1 MKTTLLL
8 TLLGLTFAPAI
19 LQAQTAAPLD
29 TAAAKAT
36 LSTRIRNPVKSS
48 APIVKR
54 SYGRNA
60 AKGLDVEILQ
70 RADGSVEEHPY
81 VAVPILFVRSSDQLL
96 DDVSRAN
103 VKQSAAL
110 LRDLIAA
117 GGSFSIQGHTSAEGD
132 RSANQRLS
140 EERAAK
146 IHAMLLAAGLESK
159 KLFQTGHG
167 PDCAVFPATAPEH
180 QLQQDRRVLIVRNN

>member
-8 TLLGLTFAPAI
+8 TLLCMGLAPGI
-19 LQAQTAAPLD
+19 LSAQTAAPLD

-36 LSTRIRNPVKSS
+36 LSTRIRNPVKST

-60 AKGLDVEILQ
+60 EKGLAVEILE
-70 RADGSVEEHPY
+70 RADGTVEERPY
-81 VAVPILFVRSSDQLL
+81 VAVPILFVRSTDQLL

-103 VKQSAAL
+103 VQQSADL
-110 LRDLIAA
+110 LRGLIAA
-117 GGSFSIQGHTSAEGD
+117 GGSFTIQGHTSAEGD
-132 RSANQRLS
+132 RSTNQRLS
-140 EERAAK
+140 EARASK

-159 KLFQTGHG
+159 QLKQAAFG